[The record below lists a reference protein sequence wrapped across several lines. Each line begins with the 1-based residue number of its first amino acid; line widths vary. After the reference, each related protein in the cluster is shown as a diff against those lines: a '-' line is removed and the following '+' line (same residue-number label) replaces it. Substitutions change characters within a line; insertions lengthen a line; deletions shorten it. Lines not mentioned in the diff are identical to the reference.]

1 MTLTALIIQLLL
13 TIPLTLILNY
23 LSKREDNML
32 NKIVFPT
39 IYTII
44 VAALIPSVKDNIFLI
59 VVFEIFLRNFYIS
72 NFSHKSNNI
81 VKFLIET
88 ILSVVLS
95 LFVYNNFIAQVSNV
109 LPNPE
114 NIKPFLWFLIVIYVY
129 NLCKPQLSKVNNIIP
144 NKNEIDKENTIM
156 QYAKYK
162 NKFHKVI
169 KTKNKLIINLV
180 YSIMIYNGTTR
191 PSIYRKAMELKGML
205 TTQEVPYGIMQFK
218 SKEKLSDNESIVKT
232 IKEFELLLQN
242 SKANENNKID
252 TMLKNYPEEE
262 KVQIKEIY
270 NEIIEFLK
278 K

>member
-1 MTLTALIIQLLL
+1 
-13 TIPLTLILNY
+13 
-23 LSKREDNML
+23 
-32 NKIVFPT
+32 
-39 IYTII
+39 
-44 VAALIPSVKDNIFLI
+44 
-59 VVFEIFLRNFYIS
+59 
-72 NFSHKSNNI
+72 
-81 VKFLIET
+81 
-88 ILSVVLS
+88 
-95 LFVYNNFIAQVSNV
+95 
-109 LPNPE
+109 
-114 NIKPFLWFLIVIYVY
+114 
-129 NLCKPQLSKVNNIIP
+129 
-144 NKNEIDKENTIM
+144 
-156 QYAKYK
+156 
-162 NKFHKVI
+162 
-169 KTKNKLIINLV
+169 
-180 YSIMIYNGTTR
+180 MIYNGTTR